1 MEKLGHK
8 VNRLGVARFML
19 KQDQAVALLLHHR
32 LGFLQR
38 VGMVEVGGEE
48 VAATF

>member
-19 KQDQAVALLLHHR
+19 KHQAVALLLHHR